1 MPETIKSVITNR
13 DRTCLGC
20 RLVSGCGLLGSG
32 IYVSYHSKKFQKVLA
47 KSVMLTVGGGKLF
60 TISKKIIFSK
70 RKLFSSCKK

>member
-32 IYVSYHSKKFQKVLA
+32 MYVSYHSKKFQKIPV
-47 KSVMLTVGGGKLF
+47 KSVMLTVGGALMALGTARVLNLPPFQDQFNK
-60 TISKKIIFSK
+60 
-70 RKLFSSCKK
+70 